1 MFDDTD
7 IEIIKIL
14 QNNSRIQLQEIGN
27 QVHLT
32 GQAVKNRITRLEKL
46 GVIEGYTIKTN
57 MSKLGQHL
65 IAYITVYMKSND
77 HASFHKFIRDNIMI
91 TEAHRISG
99 DGCYKL
105 KVETNGHQKLEEF
118 LDGLLHYGNYRLNL
132 SISRIK

>member
-1 MFDDTD
+1 MFDETD

-14 QNNSRIQLQEIGN
+14 QSNSRIQLQEIGN
-27 QVHLT
+27 LVHLT
-32 GQAVKNRITRLEKL
+32 GQAVRNRITRLEKL

-57 MSKLGQHL
+57 MVKLGQH
-65 IAYITVYMKSND
+65 IVAYITVYMQSNN
-77 HASFHKFIRDNIMI
+77 HAAFHKFIRDNIMI

-105 KVETNGHQKLEEF
+105 KVEAAGHQLLEEF
-118 LDGLLHYGNYRLNL
+118 LDGLLPYGNYRLNL